1 MHQFPRWQIGLSAEL
16 VHTKIISSGCFDISW
31 ARSFNRLAAKDAT
44 TTIPIVFGVSDDP
57 VKHGLVASLARP
69 GGNLTGVNFFNAEA
83 TAKRPPSSD
92 MNWRRLIIRSPRR
105 NIGAW
110 PVEAGNETDRH
121 GIEAG
126 VKDNRNGPWL
136 RAPRRCRG
144 QRLRCNNDGYFP
156 MHKIGGER
164 GQSIVLSVSPPIVQ
178 GDVLTL
184 DEAGIIQALPDHP
197 DEARV
202 DGRRTGAEQ
211 SDHWHRR
218 PLRAR
223 GARHAAAAPPSSTM
237 NARRRTS
244 GHRPDLSGFGG

>member
-1 MHQFPRWQIGLSAEL
+1 
-16 VHTKIISSGCFDISW
+16 
-31 ARSFNRLAAKDAT
+31 
-44 TTIPIVFGVSDDP
+44 
-57 VKHGLVASLARP
+57 
-69 GGNLTGVNFFNAEA
+69 
-83 TAKRPPSSD
+83 
-92 MNWRRLIIRSPRR
+92 
-105 NIGAW
+105 
-110 PVEAGNETDRH
+110 
-121 GIEAG
+121 
-126 VKDNRNGPWL
+126 
-136 RAPRRCRG
+136 
-144 QRLRCNNDGYFP
+144 

-223 GARHAAAAPPSSTM
+223 RERPRGRTAEQRYERAAPHSITSS
-237 NARRRTS
+237 ARAS
-244 GHRPDLSGFGG
+244 SVGGFRG